1 MSIKDDVQ
9 YKYYINWLDYRLEK
23 GTLNKGQYELM
34 KISESLF
41 LEYCFRYNNQVK
53 FKQSQDQLYKTV
65 SRDSKI
71 QDIFPDEPFS

>member
-1 MSIKDDVQ
+1 MSIKDDDQ
-9 YKYYINWLDYRLEK
+9 YKYYINWLDSRLEK

-41 LEYCFRYNNQVK
+41 LEYCFRYNNQPK
-53 FKQSQDQLYKTV
+53 FKQSQDHLYKTV

-71 QDIFPDEPFS
+71 QDIFPDESLS